1 VLELERG
8 KNPYIIFTLNSH
20 KGVLNK
26 RACNV
31 PSHLLQ
37 ECTPP
42 AKKATRQRRR
52 RAAMTMTRTGEVTL
66 WGSEREEEEL
76 DADTLEKTLEGCSIS
91 LYKLKLGILTNIKR
105 GCL

>member
-1 VLELERG
+1 
-8 KNPYIIFTLNSH
+8 
-20 KGVLNK
+20 
-26 RACNV
+26 
-31 PSHLLQ
+31 
-37 ECTPP
+37 
-42 AKKATRQRRR
+42 
-52 RAAMTMTRTGEVTL
+52 MTMTRTGEVTL